1 MRFIRNSVKYEVQS
15 FVCSTR
21 YLSPK
26 IVTGEEKATTTI
38 QKNTPHWLESVNYY
52 LINGRMRSVQN

>member
-38 QKNTPHWLESVNYY
+38 QKNTP
-52 LINGRMRSVQN
+52 LIGWKA